1 MLYMYIYICVYVLVK
16 QIGNDFEIMI
26 SRVLCV
32 SMCVS
37 FYWVKLVS
45 DIWLI
50 FYYIH
55 FLFCILIFRKHTVAL
70 APESGRVYAFG
81 LGACG
86 QLGFGNTIN
95 CTSPVVTKGPWL
107 SALQSTMN
115 NTGRNIFVTKMVAGG
130 DHCFVLASTSDVSEE
145 NKFVKFPYS

>member
-1 MLYMYIYICVYVLVK
+1 MYVLVK

-86 QLGFGNTIN
+86 
-95 CTSPVVTKGPWL
+95 
-107 SALQSTMN
+107 
-115 NTGRNIFVTKMVAGG
+115 GG
-130 DHCFVLASTSDVSEE
+130 DHCFVLASTSNVSKE
-145 NKFVKFPYS
+145 NKFVKFPYSWI